1 MAYILVNP
9 DNTLN
14 WIGDEWENSLILEG
28 VEIITVESKTSSELL
43 GDVNI
48 LDAAWDKDSQTIVSY
63 VNNPEVLEN

>member
-28 VEIITVESKTSSELL
+28 VEIITVEGKTSNELL

>member
-63 VNNPEVLEN
+63 VNNPEVLES

>member
-28 VEIITVESKTSSELL
+28 VEIVTVEGKTSSELL

-48 LDAAWDKDSQTIVSY
+48 LDAAWDKDSQMIVSY
-63 VNNPEVLEN
+63 VDNPEVLES

>member
-28 VEIITVESKTSSELL
+28 VEIITVEGKTSNELL

-48 LDAAWDKDSQTIVSY
+48 LDAAWDKDSQMIVSY
-63 VNNPEVLEN
+63 VDNPEVLES

>member
-28 VEIITVESKTSSELL
+28 VEIITVESKTSSDLL

-48 LDAAWDKDSQTIVSY
+48 LDAAWDKDSQMIVSY
-63 VNNPEVLEN
+63 VDNPEVLES